1 MQGWTPAGLL
11 VAGFIVGGIVGFAT
25 CYIRGKKGKNK
36 DIAELEEKIKD
47 LTEKLKNK

>member
-1 MQGWTPAGLL
+1 MTPQGYFAL
-11 VAGFIVGGIVGFAT
+11 GFAIGGIIGFVA

>member
-1 MQGWTPAGLL
+1 MTPAGYVFVGLL
-11 VAGFIVGGIVGFAT
+11 VGIIGGFIWGML
-25 CYIRGKKGKNK
+25 RERKGKNK